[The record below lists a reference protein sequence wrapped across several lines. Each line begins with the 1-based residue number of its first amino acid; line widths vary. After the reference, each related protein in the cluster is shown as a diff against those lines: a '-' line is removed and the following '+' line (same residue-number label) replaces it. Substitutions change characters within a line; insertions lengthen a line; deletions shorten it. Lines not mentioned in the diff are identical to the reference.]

1 MYKLLLLLLLI
12 QYTHL
17 DRTSLKKFVYLMI
30 DAIERQIN
38 IKEFNRIND
47 KALEFLDDLLL
58 IKYTKFIQLR
68 EFMIKNLRELLE
80 NQIDQ

>member
-1 MYKLLLLLLLI
+1 
-12 QYTHL
+12 
-17 DRTSLKKFVYLMI
+17 MI